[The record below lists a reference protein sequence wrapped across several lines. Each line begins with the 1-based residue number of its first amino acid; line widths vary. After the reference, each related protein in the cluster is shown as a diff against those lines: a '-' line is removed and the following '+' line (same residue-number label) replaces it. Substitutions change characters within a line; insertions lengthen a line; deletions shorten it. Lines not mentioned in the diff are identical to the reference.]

1 MQITKDVMDGLITI
15 HPSVFSDERGYFL
28 ESFNERSLEEVIG
41 EVNFIQDNE
50 SLSVKNVLRGLHFQK
65 PPTPKEN

>member
-41 EVNFIQDNE
+41 EVNF
-50 SLSVKNVLRGLHFQK
+50 
-65 PPTPKEN
+65 